1 MKSLHLLG
9 KSTNPSGSR
18 RAMRKGYINLFSAAL
33 ALGLGV
39 GSVLAQ
45 GPYYP
50 GAQTTPNDPTTFVAY
65 GVPVTTSP
73 DLALIESNMPA
84 GKTLILPPVAPK
96 TTANAAEY
104 KAAVAAAAQAVADAG
119 GTLGAVTV
127 ASLAAEVAN
136 YRSAGSIPDALGA
149 FATGVTAS
157 SAGIPARQGFLETLA
172 FEAAKANPANVTGG
186 KLLQLFIAAGNHNDF
201 VGGIGVIVKRA
212 LDGAQ
217 AGSPAAA
224 ALQPAGVNLM
234 ISDAING
241 IIFSSVL
248 SAATVPQKTA
258 LILGLASTAV
268 TSATMNGSPANLDAA
283 TQALTYQTAYVNLLD
298 TTATGVIGRIKAG
311 VVANAINYGAIAQ
324 GVLRNTAYRNGADYI
339 RIKAALSTT
348 YTTDFVN
355 AFSLFVAPATASS
368 LVVPGSNEAAVA
380 AAGALKFPFS
390 AGPIVRDV
398 LTTSFP
404 GSSVV
409 RDILNR
415 ATGAYQAGAASI
427 ATAAVGFG
435 GATPED
441 IAYGAITG
449 GPIASAG
456 AIAKAVINTAGLTNA
471 NATAIGDSAIRAAA
485 SVSPANIQ
493 DAYADIAYNLGN
505 TLKLAGAVGQAR
517 SSAALNAEVS
527 AIGAL
532 HVGSAIDTP
541 SYVAIVAALAGN
553 VKTNTAAERAAML
566 ASATGVLPGDDD
578 AAANAGAA
586 LINAYVAYN
595 DLANYQST
603 VTHFGLG
610 GGDRNTVA
618 RLYAASLANSN
629 DSVGALA
636 AAITATT
643 TPVADLTK
651 AAVSAN
657 RTKQLNLT
665 IASVVANHFKNV
677 STNDIQAFVG
687 QQIVDNPAYAQD
699 ITTAATV
706 VVPQFSHV
714 TAHALSFNAPKSA
727 YLSVAGIFL
736 HSKITIPG
744 TLTGPVDPN
753 GAGGRPA
760 AVAAISAGLT
770 TGIIESTQLS
780 AADKTQALR
789 DAVAYTV
796 LAAANASY
804 NDGGVLYRRST
815 GVGAGFTNT
824 FASGVAGGVTGF
836 VAQMVKPNDH
846 LFATNTDLTNAL
858 KGISQTV
865 GGYGFLL
872 DIAQAAGQAYGW
884 VSGAPNAAAAA
895 TAATDMAAA
904 IFAGYAGLP
913 LVNIRAA
920 VDFGFNEAKGGE
932 IVADVARRPGAG
944 AAGLRLNP
952 ATPYY
957 DHHSAQGTPVSN
969 IFTL

>member
-73 DLALIESNMPA
+73 DLALIESKMPA

-96 TTANAAEY
+96 TAANAAEY
-104 KAAVAAAAQAVADAG
+104 NGAVTAAAQAVADAG

-157 SAGIPARQGFLETLA
+157 SASILARQGFLETLA
-172 FEAAKANPANVTGG
+172 FEAAKANPANVMGG
-186 KLLQLFIAAGNHNDF
+186 KLFRLFIAAGAHNDF
-201 VGGIGVIVKRA
+201 VGGIGGIVKKA

-224 ALQPAGVNLM
+224 ALQPVGVNAM
-234 ISDAING
+234 ITDAING
-241 IIFSSVL
+241 IIFSVVP
-248 SAATVPQKTA
+248 SAATGPQKTA

-268 TSATMNGSPANLDAA
+268 TSTTLQGSPANLDAA
-283 TQALTYQTAYVNLLD
+283 TQALTYQTAYVNLAD
-298 TTATGVIGRIKAG
+298 TGVNGVIGRIKAG
-311 VVANAINYGAIAQ
+311 VVANDINYGAIAQ
-324 GVLRNTAYRNGADYI
+324 GVLRNTAYRNGTDYG
-339 RIKAALSTT
+339 RIKTALSTT

-355 AFSLFVAPATASS
+355 AFSLFVAPITASS
-368 LVVPGSNEAAVA
+368 LVVSGNEAAVA
-380 AAGALKFPFS
+380 AAGALKFPAS
-390 AGPIVRDV
+390 AGSIVRDV

-456 AIAKAVINTAGLTNA
+456 AIAKTVINTAGLTNA
-471 NATAIGDSAIRAAA
+471 NATAIGDSAIRAAV

-566 ASATGVLPGDDD
+566 TSATGVLPGDDD

-586 LINAYVAYN
+586 LINAYVDYN
-595 DLANYQST
+595 ELGNYQST
-603 VTHFGLG
+603 VTHFGFG
-610 GGDRNTVA
+610 GGDRNTLA

-636 AAITATT
+636 AAIAATT

-780 AADKTQALR
+780 AADKKQALR

-884 VSGAPNAAAAA
+884 VSGASNAAAAA

-932 IVADVARRPGAG
+932 IIADVARRPGAG